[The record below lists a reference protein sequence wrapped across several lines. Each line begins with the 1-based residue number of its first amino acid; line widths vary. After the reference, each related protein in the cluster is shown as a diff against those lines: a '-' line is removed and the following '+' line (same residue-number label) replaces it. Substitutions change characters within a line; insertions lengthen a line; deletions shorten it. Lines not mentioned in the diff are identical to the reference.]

1 MGNLALKTDSYKCSH
16 WQQFPKGTQSMFY
29 YVEPRIADTDIM
41 MFGTQMLLMKHFM
54 TVPTIA
60 QVNEANELWRMH
72 GLQFNLEGWSHISK
86 LGYLPLDVRA
96 VPEGTVLPS
105 QNVILTVQSTDPQC
119 FWLPGWMETLTMQ
132 LWYSITVTT
141 RSYKCKKII
150 LKWLEKTGDPA
161 GIDFK
166 LHDFGYRGATS
177 EESAG
182 IYGAAHL
189 VNFMGTDTMAGIMAV
204 RKYYNTKAML
214 GFSIPA
220 AEHSTVIS
228 WGYDRESDAYRNM
241 INTFGFKGALVAV
254 VSDSYNLINA
264 VENIWCKELKQLVLD
279 SGCTLVV
286 RPDSGDP
293 ATIVIRTLQ
302 QLEVGFGTT
311 VNAKG
316 YKVLAPCV
324 RVIQGDGIDDPE
336 TIDTILQAVADAG
349 FSADNI
355 AFGMGAGLA
364 QKLNR
369 DTLKFAEKNSAI
381 QIDGVWYDV
390 HKNPA
395 DAPWKASKKGRLD
408 LTPDFKT
415 VNLREYD
422 GPSALQT
429 VFRNG
434 ELFNPVTFETIKQR
448 AQLS

>member
-1 MGNLALKTDSYKCSH
+1 
-16 WQQFPKGTQSMFY
+16 
-29 YVEPRIADTDIM
+29 
-41 MFGTQMLLMKHFM
+41 
-54 TVPTIA
+54 
-60 QVNEANELWRMH
+60 
-72 GLQFNLEGWSHISK
+72 
-86 LGYLPLDVRA
+86 
-96 VPEGTVLPS
+96 
-105 QNVILTVQSTDPQC
+105 
-119 FWLPGWMETLTMQ
+119 
-132 LWYSITVTT
+132 
-141 RSYKCKKII
+141 
-150 LKWLEKTGDPA
+150 
-161 GIDFK
+161 
-166 LHDFGYRGATS
+166 
-177 EESAG
+177 
-182 IYGAAHL
+182 
-189 VNFMGTDTMAGIMAV
+189 MGTDTMAGIMAV